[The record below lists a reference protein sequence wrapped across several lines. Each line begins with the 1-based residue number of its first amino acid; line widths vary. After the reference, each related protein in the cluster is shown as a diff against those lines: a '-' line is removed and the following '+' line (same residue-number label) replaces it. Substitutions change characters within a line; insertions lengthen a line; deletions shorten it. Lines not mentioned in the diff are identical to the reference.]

1 AHGRA
6 ARRRVGPGVVGNAG
20 AALRPVP
27 ILWFWEWLTMRS
39 SLKRLVAQSRPRPA
53 ARRPRPARLRLEAL
67 EERLA
72 PDAAGLSAEPN
83 EFRKLMSMGDALL
96 SREELLQIPEFY
108 HPDLTVINAPVG
120 GPLAAPL
127 VADPGAMGP
136 LAITHQ
142 EYTFGDSAF

>member
-1 AHGRA
+1 
-6 ARRRVGPGVVGNAG
+6 
-20 AALRPVP
+20 
-27 ILWFWEWLTMRS
+27 MRL
-39 SLKRLVAQSRPRPA
+39 SLKRLVAQS
-53 ARRPRPARLRLEAL
+53 RPRPARLRLEAL

-108 HPDLTVINAPVG
+108 RPDLTVINAPVG
-120 GPLAAPL
+120 GQRAAVGPLAAPL

-136 LAITHQ
+136 LAI
-142 EYTFGDSAF
+142 